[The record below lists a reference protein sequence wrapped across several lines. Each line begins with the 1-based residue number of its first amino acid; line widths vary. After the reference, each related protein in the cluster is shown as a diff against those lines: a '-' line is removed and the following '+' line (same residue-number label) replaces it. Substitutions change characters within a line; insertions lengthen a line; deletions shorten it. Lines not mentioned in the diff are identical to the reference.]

1 MSQINHIQIISF
13 LDNSRFVK
21 KLDYNATITEIKNKT
36 PIIKGLAANAAL
48 TAQFKIKYQI
58 LVVQSKKKITVQKL
72 TILKRNLLIIITT
85 NILLL
90 QN

>member
-58 LVVQSKKKITVQKL
+58 LVVQSKK
-72 TILKRNLLIIITT
+72 R
-85 NILLL
+85 L
-90 QN
+90 QCKN